1 MMPQQVQLLQP
12 QFQVMPNQ
20 PMLVNAQGQIIQGAG
35 QQQFQI
41 INHGAAS
48 LPQSGQSGQ
57 SVQTV
62 PSGATLVQAS
72 PSQIPNGQTVTIQ
85 LADQK
90 VKWLLRNISITFVQ
104 NDTNSNSS
112 KSRSRT
118 ASQQSGDGKSSY
130 DGKKGQY
137 ASSRPSYTHR
147 PQLSGITFCSL
158 LLSVL
163 TRP

>member
-90 VKWLLRNISITFVQ
+90 VKPILLEHFKN
-104 NDTNSNSS
+104 
-112 KSRSRT
+112 
-118 ASQQSGDGKSSY
+118 
-130 DGKKGQY
+130 
-137 ASSRPSYTHR
+137 
-147 PQLSGITFCSL
+147 
-158 LLSVL
+158 
-163 TRP
+163 